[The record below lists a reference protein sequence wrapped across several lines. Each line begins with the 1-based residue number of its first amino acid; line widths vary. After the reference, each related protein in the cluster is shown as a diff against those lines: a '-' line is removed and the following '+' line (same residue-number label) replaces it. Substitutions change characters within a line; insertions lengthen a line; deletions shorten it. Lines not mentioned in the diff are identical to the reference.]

1 MGSVLE
7 ERALIGVVQL
17 ELFGGLVHGRLQF
30 MELQIDEFLI
40 DRLIVPFTDLFR
52 EQSQR
57 LQRFRDP

>member
-7 ERALIGVVQL
+7 ECALICVVQL
-17 ELFGGLVHGRLQF
+17 EFFCGLVHGRLQF
-30 MELQIDEFLI
+30 MELQVDEFLI
-40 DRLIVPFTDLFR
+40 DRLIVPFTDLFG